1 MMTNMH
7 TKMQKTLTEIDEI
20 LKEINEKGW
29 QNEQFVLDFEDELNK
44 RSIKY

>member
-1 MMTNMH
+1 MTNMQ

-20 LKEINEKGW
+20 LKEINEKGL

>member
-1 MMTNMH
+1 MTNMH

-20 LKEINEKGW
+20 LKEIHEKGL